1 MAPGTRDRMIAA
13 AARLFQRDG
22 YAATGWRDVVEAGGT
37 PWGSAHHHF
46 PGGKEQLGLEAIVLG
61 SGQVLSALEE
71 CLAGAPDVATAVE
84 RWFAAAGQSLIAS
97 QFECGCP
104 VATVA
109 LETATAVPTLGEAC
123 AAAFRAW
130 EERLATALRRAGIA
144 AGRAA
149 DLSCQAVAALEGALL
164 LARCRREVR
173 PLEIAADGVADAIR
187 AALPWAD

>member
-1 MAPGTRDRMIAA
+1 MIAA

-46 PGGKEQLGLEAIVLG
+46 PGGKEQLALEAIALG
-61 SGQVLSALEE
+61 SAHVLSALEE
-71 CLAGAPDVATAVE
+71 CLAGAPDAATAVE
-84 RWFAAAGQSLIAS
+84 RWFAAAGSNLIAS

-109 LETATAVPTLGEAC
+109 LETATAVPPLSEAC

-130 EERLATALRRAGIA
+130 EERLAGALRGAG
-144 AGRAA
+144 GTA
-149 DLSCQAVAALEGALL
+149 DRSAELACQAVAALEGALL
-164 LARCRREVR
+164 LARCRRDVR
-173 PLEIAADGVADAIR
+173 PLEVAGAASPTRSGPRSSDADAQSSD
-187 AALPWAD
+187 W